1 MKKNRESHYLVNKN
15 KQRRLIRTVIS
26 FAFVSL
32 ITLSILVSG
41 IKISAVTTDAE
52 GLDSGSSVK
61 MYKSVMV
68 EQNDC
73 IWDIA
78 ERYMGNGYSDTRD
91 YVEEI
96 IEINNLEGTEIHFG
110 EYLCIPYY
118 G

>member
-1 MKKNRESHYLVNKN
+1 MKNNSISHYLVNRN
-15 KQRRLIRTVIS
+15 KQRRLVRTVIS
-26 FAFVSL
+26 FFVISL
-32 ITLSILVSG
+32 IALSILISG
-41 IKISAVTTDAE
+41 VKISAVTADAE
-52 GLDSGSSVK
+52 GLDTGSSVK

-96 IEINNLEGTEIHFG
+96 IEINNLTGTEIHFG

>member
-1 MKKNRESHYLVNKN
+1 MS
-15 KQRRLIRTVIS
+15 
-26 FAFVSL
+26 A
-32 ITLSILVSG
+32 IT
-41 IKISAVTTDAE
+41 ADAE
-52 GLDSGSSVK
+52 SLDSGSSVK
-61 MYKSVMV
+61 MYKSIMV

-96 IEINNLEGTEIHFG
+96 IQINNLSGSEIHFG

>member
-1 MKKNRESHYLVNKN
+1 MNSWIKSN
-15 KQRRLIRTVIS
+15 
-26 FAFVSL
+26 F
-32 ITLSILVSG
+32 
-41 IKISAVTTDAE
+41 KISEILKFLVGGGSAVITDAE
-52 GLDSGSSVK
+52 GLDTGSSVK

-96 IEINNLEGTEIHFG
+96 IEINNLAGTEIHFG
-110 EYLCIPYY
+110 DYLCIPYY